1 LGGAAGASI
10 VGASYSTRALLAV
23 ASTDRHDRMRMSV
36 PAQTSPSK
44 IDGATVDARSAP
56 AGEVRFVTR
65 EEAVRLRGALEA
77 ARLLFV
83 QVDDLGA
90 GTRGRLAEAI
100 DEAVERALRDRGAA
114 PPGIAATSDAGDA
127 LADQLYRT
135 RQIGRVGLAI
145 DVGALSAL
153 VDARGSLEPED
164 GGSIRFFAEATR
176 DRPVVLLLDA
186 ANAIVRTYGAP
197 MPLAEALG
205 LDKPALAPTPSPTPT
220 TPSRSMP
227 STQSAHAMVMTPTP
241 APVAIA
247 SIPYGSDATPEAIAK
262 SVEILDEITRATP
275 LSGLERAF
283 VDGYA
288 PLRTAML
295 EDRLGAAGVGR
306 AEARAACE
314 KFSSTFARSYGEAV
328 RTFGVTGRH
337 PRMGFE
343 LFDLAQRCARV
354 HGARATHVL
363 LVDAL
368 RYDLGKRLRHRL
380 GRALAR
386 KAVCVEEHALWAVL
400 PTTTVVQLD
409 AMTRGEDALRAP
421 ATSEKETS
429 IVRGRSL
436 DVLRRTRIGHRDV
449 LKLDLLEGRLRDQGL
464 PERDRLD
471 ALSAELAPILG
482 RAIETAPMRTLV
494 VVAGD
499 HGFTFDAEETRGR
512 DDKSPTPPAM
522 QGGASPDE
530 VFVPFTAWLV
540 GGVH

>member
-1 LGGAAGASI
+1 
-10 VGASYSTRALLAV
+10 LAV
-23 ASTDRHDRMRMSV
+23 STVDRHDRTRMSV
-36 PAQTSPSK
+36 PAQTS
-44 IDGATVDARSAP
+44 VDARSAP
-56 AGEVRFVTR
+56 TGEVRFVTR

-100 DEAVERALRDRGAA
+100 DDAIERALRDRGGA

-135 RQIGRVGLAI
+135 RQIGRVGIAI

-153 VDARGSLEPED
+153 VDARGALEPED
-164 GGSIRFFAEATR
+164 GGSIRFLAEATR
-176 DRPVVLLLDA
+176 DRPVVVLLDA
-186 ANAIVRTYGAP
+186 ANANVRTYGAP
-197 MPLAEALG
+197 TPLAEALG
-205 LDKPALAPTPSPTPT
+205 VEKPTMPTPSPSPI
-220 TPSRSMP
+220 
-227 STQSAHAMVMTPTP
+227 ATPTP
-241 APVAIA
+241 MRTPMRARTTPMPTPTPLPAAVASTPHA
-247 SIPYGSDATPEAIAK
+247 SDTTPEAIAK

-288 PLRTAML
+288 PLRTAMH
-295 EDRLGAAGVGR
+295 EDRLGAAGVGK

-314 KFSSTFARSYGEAV
+314 KFSATFARSYTEAV

-386 KAVCVEEHALWAVL
+386 KAVCVEEHVLWAVL
-400 PTTTVVQLD
+400 PTTTAVQLD

-421 ATSEKETS
+421 ANLEKETS

-449 LKLDLLEGRLRDQGL
+449 LKLDLLEGRLREQGP

-471 ALSAELAPILG
+471 ALSAELAPIIG

-499 HGFTFDAEETRGR
+499 HGFTFDDEDVRER